1 MKKKEKNRNWILIFL
16 SIVLF
21 LFGLVIIGGKYL
33 YIHISRLENDIKI
46 EEFFDDPIEEEK
58 EIVESTIE
66 EKKDEVKPKPVNN
79 EKYLAVLEITK
90 IKFKR
95 GIYAK
100 NSKLNNVNKNVYLIK
115 ESDMPD
121 KEKGNFILA
130 GHSGT
135 AYFSYFKNLTKLS
148 IGDSAYVYYGGR
160 RYEYKLVNNYEI
172 DKNGKASIIRNGEKT
187 VMTLITCK
195 HGTEKQL
202 VYIFERLEEDN
213 GWIQNTT

>member
-21 LFGLVIIGGKYL
+21 LFGIAIIGGKYL
-33 YIHISRLENDIKI
+33 YLHISELENDIKI
-46 EEFFDDPIEEEK
+46 EEFFDDS
-58 EIVESTIE
+58 IVEEQDVPQLTE
-66 EKKDEVKPKPVNN
+66 ENQTKVKTKKVDN
-79 EKYLAVLEITK
+79 EKYLAILEIPK
-90 IKFKR
+90 IKLKR

-135 AYFSYFKNLTKLS
+135 AYFSYFKNLPKLS
-148 IGDSAYVYYGGR
+148 IGDNAYVYYGEAK
-160 RYEYKLVNNYEI
+160 YEYKLVNSYEI
-172 DKNGKASIIRNGEKT
+172 KKTGKANIIRNSEKT

-202 VYIFERLEEDN
+202 VYIFERL
-213 GWIQNTT
+213 

>member
-21 LFGLVIIGGKYL
+21 LFGLAIIGGKYL
-33 YIHISRLENDIKI
+33 YIHISRLKNDIKI
-46 EEFFDDPIEEEK
+46 EEFFDDPIEAEK

-79 EKYLAVLEITK
+79 EKYLAVLEIPK

-135 AYFSYFKNLTKLS
+135 AYFSYFKNLTKLF
-148 IGDSAYVYYGGR
+148 IDDSAYVYYGGR

-202 VYIFERLEEDN
+202 VYIFERLEEEN
-213 GWIQNTT
+213 R